1 MWRLNNIL
9 LNNTWT
15 KEENL
20 GDAMK
25 TVLER
30 KFILLNAYIKKEERY
45 KVNGLNFSLIKLE

>member
-15 KEENL
+15 KEENF

-30 KFILLNAYIKKEERY
+30 IFILLNAYIKKE
-45 KVNGLNFSLIKLE
+45 